1 MVKIS
6 NLIEKMRGQPKDALQ
21 GQPRLN
27 FEAPPAAIYAIGDIH
42 GCLDQLQRLESLIIA
57 DGQAIE
63 GEKWLISLGDLV
75 DRGPQSAAVLDHMI
89 SAAPAGFTRFC
100 LMGNHEAMMLEFLSA
115 PAMDNPWLAFGGME
129 TLASYGIHEPA
140 PKAKLLKMQLDSHI
154 PEEHVQFMRQLPVM
168 ITVGELCFVHA
179 GIREGVALDEQTD
192 RDLMWLRPDKV
203 NGTDAAAKGPLVVHG
218 HTPVEKLEVVG
229 NRLDLDTGAFATGK
243 LSAARFSGDG
253 NIVFIQCV

>member
-1 MVKIS
+1 MVKIT
-6 NLIEKMRGQPKDALQ
+6 NLIEKMRGQPKDAVQ
-21 GQPRLN
+21 GQPRLH
-27 FEAPPAAIYAIGDIH
+27 FETQPAAIYAIGDIH
-42 GCLDQLQRLESLIIA
+42 GCLDQLLRLESLIIA

-89 SAAPAGFTRFC
+89 SDPPTGFRRFC

-115 PAMDNPWLAFGGME
+115 PTMDHPWLVFGGME
-129 TLASYGIHEPA
+129 TMASYGIHDPA

-154 PEEHVQFMRQLPVM
+154 PDEHVQFMRQLPVM
-168 ITVGELCFVHA
+168 ITVGALCFVHA
-179 GIREGVALDEQTD
+179 GIRPGVALEEQTD
-192 RDLMWLRPDKV
+192 RDLMWLRPEKP
-203 NGTDAAAKGPLVVHG
+203 GAADAGSNGPLVVHG

-243 LSAARFSGDG
+243 LSAARFSADG
-253 NIVFIQCV
+253 SIVFIQCV